1 MGQATPEVSLTT
13 GELIKQFN
21 SIFVYDNT
29 LAVIFFIPEWKER
42 VNSLML
48 QAEFGL
54 VHLIERLL
62 QV

>member
-1 MGQATPEVSLTT
+1 MTIP
-13 GELIKQFN
+13 
-21 SIFVYDNT
+21 
-29 LAVIFFIPEWKER
+29 AVIYTLYSEWKER

-54 VHLIERLL
+54 VHLIERQL

>member
-13 GELIKQFN
+13 GELINN
-21 SIFVYDNT
+21 STACVYDNT